1 MFGFLEKLK
10 SGLNKTSANIANNIA
25 HAFTDRKLDDAA
37 LEELEETLLIADT
50 GVAATNQIISDLRKE
65 KFGKSVTLTEVKQFL
80 SAKIATALS
89 EVAKPLEIDPTKKP
103 FVILMAGVNGSGKT
117 TSIGK
122 LAAGFKEKGLQVS
135 MVAGDTFRAAAIE
148 QLQEWGKKTAVPVFA
163 GKSGADAASLIY
175 DAFLQSKKNGDD
187 VLLIDTAGRLQ
198 NKTDLMAEL
207 QKIINLIKKIDS
219 SAPHARLLVLDAGIG
234 QNALSQVEAFKNI
247 LDLNGIILTKLDGTA
262 KGGMIVSLART
273 FKIPVNYITAGE
285 GVDDIFP
292 FIAKDYADILVGL
305 K

>member
-1 MFGFLEKLK
+1 M
-10 SGLNKTSANIANNIA
+10 
-25 HAFTDRKLDDAA
+25 
-37 LEELEETLLIADT
+37 
-50 GVAATNQIISDLRKE
+50 
-65 KFGKSVTLTEVKQFL
+65 
-80 SAKIATALS
+80 
-89 EVAKPLEIDPTKKP
+89 
-103 FVILMAGVNGSGKT
+103 
-117 TSIGK
+117 
-122 LAAGFKEKGLQVS
+122 
-135 MVAGDTFRAAAIE
+135 
-148 QLQEWGKKTAVPVFA
+148 
-163 GKSGADAASLIY
+163 DAASLIY

-207 QKIINLIKKIDS
+207 QKIIKVIKKIDS

-285 GVDDIFP
+285 GTDDIFP

>member
-10 SGLNKTSANIANNIA
+10 SGLNKTSTNIANNIA

-50 GVAATNQIISDLRKE
+50 GVATTNQIISDLRKE

-80 SAKIATALS
+80 SAKIADALT

-122 LAAGFKEKGLQVS
+122 LAASFKAKGLQVS

-148 QLQEWGKKTAVPVFA
+148 QLQEWGKKVGVPVFA

-207 QKIINLIKKIDS
+207 QKIIKVIKKIDS

-285 GVDDIFP
+285 GTDDIFP